1 MVLTARDIMDS
12 QVVTVDGELDVLSCS
27 RLLTERHK
35 GYAVVLGR
43 QKELGGIVTEW
54 DFLSKVVAVGANATT
69 LRVREIATPIV
80 RSCTPETPAEDVVEL
95 MVKEGIRRIVVQS
108 GTQVVGIITSRDVLA
123 MFRQYV
129 DKLSAQIAGYHSDPA
144 PMG

>member
-1 MVLTARDIMDS
+1 MVLTARDIMDAE
-12 QVVTVDGELDVLSCS
+12 VVTVDGERDVLSCA
-27 RLLTERHK
+27 RLMTERHK
-35 GYAVVLGR
+35 GYAVILGP
-43 QKELGGIVTEW
+43 QKEVAGIVTEW
-54 DFLSKVVAVGANATT
+54 DFLSKVVAAGASPGPV
-69 LRVREIATPIV
+69 RVRDIATPIV
-80 RSCTPETPAEDVVEL
+80 RSCKPETPAEDVVAL

-129 DKLSAQIAGYHSDPA
+129 DKLSSQIAGYHSDPA